1 MEALLAR
8 LVLVVEAWVTWESQE
23 EWSGQL
29 DVENVEVWG
38 LWWITGVNGF
48 FFWVW
53 GIFVGF

>member
-38 LWWITGVNGF
+38 LWWITV
-48 FFWVW
+48 VS
-53 GIFVGF
+53 